1 MSESIVR
8 SSLAPHEIAPLQQAL
23 VSAIRA
29 DASGYKAL
37 ADIGIGMDAA
47 DVVEMGRLYGFGMDA
62 LTAGLTTGTVPTP
75 VQFLQEWLPGIV
87 QIITNARKIDDL
99 VGVQTA
105 GDWSDEE
112 VVQMVLEATG
122 QAVLYGDTTNV
133 PFASWNPDFERRT
146 IVRAESGIEV
156 GVLEEARSSA
166 VKINSSQAKRNA
178 ATLALQIFRN
188 AVGFSG
194 YSSGANR
201 TYGFLNDP
209 GLPSY
214 VTVANGA
221 ASSPLWSTK
230 TYNEIIRDVTTAMAV
245 LQSGSGDNIDPYTAK
260 MTMAVATDRMQYLAT
275 PAVYGAKTVRETLRE
290 TYPGLRI
297 VSAPELNAA
306 NGGASVFYIYADSI
320 SDGASTDDGGVF
332 AQVVPQQ
339 FRLLGVEKKA
349 KGFIEAYSNATAGVL
364 LKRPYGVVRRSG
376 I

>member
-1 MSESIVR
+1 MIESIVR

-29 DASGYKAL
+29 DASEYKAL

-194 YSSGANR
+194 YRSGANR

-209 GLPSY
+209 GLPAY

-221 ASSPLWSTK
+221 AASPLWSTK

-349 KGFIEAYSNATAGVL
+349 KGFIEAYSNATAGVM

>member
-133 PFASWNPDFERRT
+133 PFSSWNPDFERRT

-166 VKINSSQAKRNA
+166 VKSTAHKRNVMPR
-178 ATLALQIFRN
+178 LWHCR
-188 AVGFSG
+188 FSG
-194 YSSGANR
+194 
-201 TYGFLNDP
+201 
-209 GLPSY
+209 
-214 VTVANGA
+214 
-221 ASSPLWSTK
+221 
-230 TYNEIIRDVTTAMAV
+230 
-245 LQSGSGDNIDPYTAK
+245 
-260 MTMAVATDRMQYLAT
+260 
-275 PAVYGAKTVRETLRE
+275 TL
-290 TYPGLRI
+290 
-297 VSAPELNAA
+297 
-306 NGGASVFYIYADSI
+306 
-320 SDGASTDDGGVF
+320 
-332 AQVVPQQ
+332 
-339 FRLLGVEKKA
+339 
-349 KGFIEAYSNATAGVL
+349 
-364 LKRPYGVVRRSG
+364 
-376 I
+376 